1 MCEVIRL
8 ALLAWIGLAGLVV
21 DARTQG
27 TVAAPGGVAAGRDIR
42 ESKINIGILPDQLP
56 KIIDA
61 ATSDWKRLT
70 DEQRKLITDLEGK
83 LAVSAGALRAFFRTL
98 GAADVPPERQEGKL
112 VEIAER
118 YKQLVAQGAAVP
130 GDDPEVAELKGEA
143 QAALN
148 AGELERADNLLAVQA
163 AQDAA
168 LERQLEAA
176 ATAAQRGEIALT
188 RLRYRDAAQHFAA
201 AAQRVPQG
209 HEEQSLAY
217 LDQEADALSRQGDE
231 FGDNPALA
239 DAIDRYRA
247 LLARRTRER
256 VPLDW
261 AATQTN
267 LGNALKTLGERESG
281 TRRLEEAVEAYHA
294 ALQQRTRE
302 RVPLDWAA
310 TQTNLGNALRSLGER
325 ESGTQRLEEAIEAY
339 EGALE
344 VFAAAQASYYV
355 SVVRDN
361 LERASLMLAKRR
373 GAPGG
378 GR

>member
-1 MCEVIRL
+1 MREVIRL

-83 LAVSAGALRAFFRTL
+83 LGVSAGALRAFFRTL

-118 YKQLVAQGAAVP
+118 YKQLVAQVAAVP

-143 QAALN
+143 QAAPN
-148 AGELERADNLLAVQA
+148 AGELERADNLLARVQA
-163 AQDAA
+163 GQDAA

-176 ATAAQRGEIALT
+176 ATAAQRGEIART

-217 LDQEADALSRQGDE
+217 LGQEADALSRQGDE

-256 VPLDW
+256 VQLDW
-261 AATQTN
+261 AATQNN
-267 LGNALKTLGERESG
+267 LGNALKT
-281 TRRLEEAVEAYHA
+281 
-294 ALQQRTRE
+294 
-302 RVPLDWAA
+302 
-310 TQTNLGNALRSLGER
+310 LGER

-373 GAPGG
+373 GSPGG